1 MVFYIFAS
9 FKQIWTT
16 KCTGINCRSY
26 DRKWLGKPKI
36 SRVEKK
42 RFAGYREAELNQWV
56 GFQWVCYRG
65 CRLALLQSGLADRAY
80 LISIL
85 DSDVSR
91 VCWPSERKKM
101 DEVKTCKSLTQLQC
115 RNNWRSVA
123 WQILKTTK
131 FARSFERHIETI
143 DSTWLE
149 LNARW
154 TDWIQNTSWTDH
166 RSWSFRFGYSFCYFA
181 SEMIPLHSSTPRSWL
196 RKPEDMLAMLAISA
210 TTFLKVRLVS
220 ALWQVTMKLLNSP
233 LSYLGLNFKEQ
244 PK

>member
-1 MVFYIFAS
+1 MSLPSINTPLRIYIFTGFSEKTSLGWFISHWVFLLSCKRKGVVGLTSLPAWQLWTPFKDSLHIVVARRIKWFTIFFNARLIRPVPSVFCFCHSMVIVFYIFAS

-65 CRLALLQSGLADRAY
+65 CRLALLQSGPVDRAY
-80 LISIL
+80 EISIL
-85 DSDVSR
+85 DFDVSR

-131 FARSFERHIETI
+131 FA
-143 DSTWLE
+143 TW
-149 LNARW
+149 
-154 TDWIQNTSWTDH
+154 
-166 RSWSFRFGYSFCYFA
+166 G
-181 SEMIPLHSSTPRSWL
+181 HSS
-196 RKPEDMLAMLAISA
+196 DI
-210 TTFLKVRLVS
+210 
-220 ALWQVTMKLLNSP
+220 
-233 LSYLGLNFKEQ
+233 
-244 PK
+244 